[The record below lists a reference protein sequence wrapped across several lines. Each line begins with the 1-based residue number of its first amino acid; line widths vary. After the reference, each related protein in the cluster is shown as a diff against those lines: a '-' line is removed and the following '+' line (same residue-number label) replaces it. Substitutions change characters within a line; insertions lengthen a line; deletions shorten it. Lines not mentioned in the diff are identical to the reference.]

1 MEKAVLTGGSTSQM
15 IGAAIVN
22 EGGSVAKPMPGRYQ
36 VGNELG
42 QGAIGVV

>member
-15 IGAAIVN
+15 IGTAIVN

-42 QGAIGVV
+42 QGAIGIV